1 MMGFL
6 RILTVAVLAVFIV
19 VLGGGIGTS
28 FAQNGVSAQDG
39 LVLSLADEYVDI
51 TTNFS
56 GRQVVVF
63 GINETGG
70 ALVVTL
76 NGPESY
82 TIIRQK
88 GQVLGIWAN
97 IRAFGFKN
105 VPRYYDYAVNG
116 DEASLAPLSVLRKE
130 RVGINSMHYEVRS
143 RADDLETK
151 PFHEAL
157 IRQKQHAKHFA
168 YNPQKVTYIGDKLF
182 KVTFDLPADVP
193 TGAYNVKAMS
203 FKGQKKIAEQEAVL
217 QIRQVGFSASLYS
230 YAHGAAFLYGLF
242 VVLFAVFFGYGA
254 HLILAKR

>member
-1 MMGFL
+1 MRVFL
-6 RILTVAVLAVFIV
+6 TFILSMFIV
-19 VLGGGIGTS
+19 MGGGINTS
-28 FAQNGVSAQDG
+28 FAQSVAKAEDK
-39 LVLSLADEYVDI
+39 LVLSLADQYVDI

-56 GRQVVVF
+56 GRKVVVF
-63 GINETGG
+63 GVNETGG

-88 GQVLGIWAN
+88 GQILGIWAN

-116 DEASLAPLSVLRKE
+116 DEASLAPLSVLREE
-130 RVGINSMHYEVRS
+130 RVGINAMHYDVRS
-143 RADDLETK
+143 RADDVVTK

-168 YNPQKVTYIGDKLF
+168 FSPQKVTYIGDKLF

-193 TGAYNVKAMS
+193 TGAYSVKALS
-203 FKGQKKIAEQEAVL
+203 FKGQKKIAEQEELL

-242 VVLFAVFFGYGA
+242 VVLFAVIFGYGA
-254 HLILAKR
+254 HVVLAKR